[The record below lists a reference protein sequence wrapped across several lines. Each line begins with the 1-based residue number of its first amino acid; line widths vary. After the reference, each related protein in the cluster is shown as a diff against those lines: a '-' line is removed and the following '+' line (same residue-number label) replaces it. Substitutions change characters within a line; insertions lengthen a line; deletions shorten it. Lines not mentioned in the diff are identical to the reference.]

1 MPSREFR
8 SGRGVSSLMGSTT
21 VYEEKV
27 SDSFMA
33 SASVAV
39 LNSATAKRVA
49 DGAGCKPGRRV
60 VTGGPEDPHAPSA
73 I

>member
-1 MPSREFR
+1 MPICPLAAAHALEDAEEVVQV
-8 SGRGVSSLMGSTT
+8 GQGVSSLMGSTT

-39 LNSATAKRVA
+39 LNSATAKGGGRCVA
-49 DGAGCKPGRRV
+49 ANRD
-60 VTGGPEDPHAPSA
+60 EIAP
-73 I
+73 